1 MVSRLAPGL
10 LRQPHPLSSL
20 QWTLFALIVV
30 AGAVIRFAFLGSIPP
45 GLWYD
50 EALYALD
57 GYRVSQGYFAWFFD
71 EHGHPREP
79 LFPWMLG
86 AAFALIEPTVL
97 VARGVSAA
105 CGSLAVALFL
115 PVARRF
121 LPAGWALAAT
131 AAFAAF
137 RWHIHFSRTIFRAG
151 LSAPL
156 VLLTLWM
163 FLRWRENRRPL
174 DAALCGMS
182 AGLCLYTYISLRI
195 VPLLLLVWILT
206 MLYTRAVSLRSVWRH
221 ATLMFA
227 TTAVVFLPLLFDYV
241 QNPSHVTGRT
251 DEITMFEKDVEV
263 TRSDGSAGVQRVRKT
278 AGEVVSGLAD
288 NARGVALVW
297 FVRGDYVPRHGVPYR
312 PVFDPVTGLVFAAG
326 FVLVLG
332 SVFRYGRRDLDES
345 GKECAGGLLGPVIL
359 LTWFGGFC
367 AASIFSFGAPNI
379 LRIQGAQPVVI
390 LMMIL
395 GLKWALERLPS
406 VVTPAVRSVVA
417 GLVLFVFAALQ
428 LNDYFRVFPADLR
441 VRSAFGADFFYAP
454 AKAADDIAPGVD
466 MVYVP
471 QEFLDSLQV
480 RFTTIRRDNVVGYGP
495 DEPLPGLDG
504 DPALSGAWLVTGRS
518 LQLAAGAGQDH
529 GAQLDAAAEM
539 VQKERFFLP
548 VGDENGRLIQ
558 RQPWAELWVRAGGNG
573 Q

>member
-1 MVSRLAPGL
+1 MISRSAPGL
-10 LRQPHPLSSL
+10 LETPRRLSRL
-20 QWTLFALIVV
+20 QWFLFALIVTV
-30 AGAVIRFAFLGSIPP
+30 GAFVRFVQLDSIPP

-57 GYRVSQGYFAWFFD
+57 GFRVSQGYFAWFFD

-97 VARGVSAA
+97 VARGVSALW
-105 CGSLAVALFL
+105 GSLAVALFL

-121 LPAGWALAAT
+121 LPPGWALAAT

-174 DAALCGMS
+174 DAALCGVS

-195 VPLLLLVWILT
+195 VPLLLLIWILT
-206 MLYTRAVSLRSVWRH
+206 MLYTRAVSLRSVWKQ
-221 ATLMFA
+221 AGLMFV
-227 TTAVVFLPLLFDYV
+227 TAGLVFLPLGFDYV

-251 DEITMFEKDVEV
+251 DEVTMFEKDVEMV
-263 TRSDGSAGVQRVRKT
+263 RPDGTAEVQRVRKT
-278 AGEVVSGLAD
+278 AGEVLTGLAD

-297 FVRGDYVPRHGVPYR
+297 FVKGDYVPRHGVPYR
-312 PVFDPVTGLVFAAG
+312 PVFDPVTGLAFASG
-326 FVLVLG
+326 LVLVLG
-332 SVFRYGRRDLDES
+332 SLVRYRRRDSATEAS
-345 GKECAGGLLGPVIL
+345 GGLLGPVIL
-359 LTWFGGFC
+359 LSWFGGFC
-367 AASIFSFGAPNI
+367 AASVFSYGAPNI
-379 LRIQGAQPVVI
+379 LRMQGAQPVVI
-390 LMMIL
+390 LLMIL
-395 GLKWALERLPS
+395 GLKWLLQRLPS
-406 VVTPAVRSVVA
+406 GVTPAVRHTVA
-417 GLVLFVFAALQ
+417 GLILSVFAAVQ

-454 AKAADDIAPGVD
+454 AKAADGIAGEMD

-495 DEPLPGLDG
+495 DESLPGLDD
-504 DPALSGAWLVTGRS
+504 DPALPRAWLVTERS
-518 LQLAAGAGQDH
+518 RQLAAEAGQDH
-529 GAQLDAAAEM
+529 GAQLDRAPGV
-539 VQKERFFLP
+539 VQEKRFYLP
-548 VGDENGRLIQ
+548 MGDENGRLIQ
-558 RQPWAELWVRAGGNG
+558 RQPWAELWVRTGRP
-573 Q
+573 